1 MNFPSIFSQNKEL
14 RAKLQ
19 ELETSQRTRTKATIA
34 ALEAKVNQ
42 MEEQLDMET
51 K

>member
-1 MNFPSIFSQNKEL
+1 MFFVIFQNKEL

-19 ELETSQRTRTKATIA
+19 DLETSQRTRTKATIA
-34 ALEAKVNQ
+34 ALEAKVTQ
-42 MEEQLDMET
+42 IEDQLDIET